1 MRPPH
6 THPVPS
12 ISPTCPLEGNLSLSV
27 PLILGSGPLG
37 SPTLSLIHPSFPSSS
52 PGPPPLPLALLQHN
66 GLAACR
72 FHDTLTPSLPVL
84 WCGLSQ
90 TYTGPG
96 HFHTALTPRASRPLT
111 TLTASKAGAHTP
123 RSASCKLK
131 PDPWEGGPEAPR
143 ITRIGTS
150 GGAGEGGHSYL
161 LQGEVSPQQ
170 LALGQTASG
179 RRGVG
184 PESHSGSNDLPR
196 PPPHR
201 RPGRGGELCSSQA
214 SSFFAPHW
222 GYHQRGGRSSRAS
235 P

>member
-90 TYTGPG
+90 THTGPG

-143 ITRIGTS
+143 ITRIGKKW
-150 GGAGEGGHSYL
+150 GGG
-161 LQGEVSPQQ
+161 
-170 LALGQTASG
+170 
-179 RRGVG
+179 
-184 PESHSGSNDLPR
+184 
-196 PPPHR
+196 
-201 RPGRGGELCSSQA
+201 
-214 SSFFAPHW
+214 
-222 GYHQRGGRSSRAS
+222 
-235 P
+235 